1 MDAIW
6 HTPMV
11 PYGTLHWCHMAH
23 TINVNLLKNL
33 TFSMIFRHSDGAI
46 WHTPLVPYGTHDR
59 CHMATGTL
67 GVCHYGGTWC
77 PSVAGGGGEFF
88 VSENPQQSPARA
100 LKARVA
106 TRGSRRGCQADAHL
120 GGKKQTR
127 TRTYKLR
134 QDFTC
139 WHHWWQYWWQYCPT
153 QNRKMRQLSHNLKIG
168 PRTGCATLHIR

>member
-1 MDAIW
+1 MNPFRAQKARPKFSSAWLCSAKNSPPPSPPSPATKFHQVAKRLAPMDAIW

-23 TINVNLLKNL
+23 SISVNLLKIDQ
-33 TFSMIFRHSDGAI
+33 FSLIFGHSDGAI

-88 VSENPQQSPARA
+88 VSEFPNRITVTARSPPLA
-100 LKARVA
+100 
-106 TRGSRRGCQADAHL
+106 
-120 GGKKQTR
+120 
-127 TRTYKLR
+127 
-134 QDFTC
+134 
-139 WHHWWQYWWQYCPT
+139 
-153 QNRKMRQLSHNLKIG
+153 
-168 PRTGCATLHIR
+168 

>member
-1 MDAIW
+1 MIFSSSSWSSAGSYRPACAPVAQTSLGGERCKAPLHRFVPVLVSMHLR

-23 TINVNLLKNL
+23 TIGVNLLKNL
-33 TFSMIFRHSDGAI
+33 PCSMIFRHSDGAI

-88 VSENPQQSPARA
+88 VSEIRATSASAPSKTVSSAFPA
-100 LKARVA
+100 
-106 TRGSRRGCQADAHL
+106 
-120 GGKKQTR
+120 
-127 TRTYKLR
+127 
-134 QDFTC
+134 
-139 WHHWWQYWWQYCPT
+139 
-153 QNRKMRQLSHNLKIG
+153 
-168 PRTGCATLHIR
+168 